1 MPLSVRRPARPVP
14 PARRASAASQTRLR
28 AGFTLI
34 ELLVVIAI
42 IAILI
47 GLLLPAVQKVREAA
61 ARAKCSNNLH
71 QIGIA
76 CHMMSDT
83 IGYLPPGVTP
93 NGSCGTPSTQKDLYA
108 GAFGN
113 PFFMMLPYIE
123 QGPLY
128 NASQV
133 TTPFTHLS
141 AAYQYNSGSGNAT
154 AQKVIPTY
162 LCPSDPSV
170 PGGSVITNPSVGII
184 DPFAV
189 CSYAFNF
196 QVFGQYSRES
206 QYAAPPLG
214 QFIDY
219 DDANPNGI
227 TTCGYSGG
235 GYRGRARISTLP
247 DGSSQTI
254 LFAEKY
260 ARCLTSSNPPING
273 PGTERGALWAWW
285 HEGFVY
291 FPRFAWQTWWLTG
304 AGPASKFQV
313 MPNPFTG
320 PNSVCDG
327 ARASTPHAAIQV
339 CLGDGSVRTLSA
351 SLPAQ
356 TWWNLCT
363 PQDGNPINLD

>member
-1 MPLSVRRPARPVP
+1 MPMS
-14 PARRASAASQTRLR
+14 ARRA
-28 AGFTLI
+28 FTLI

-76 CHMMSDT
+76 CHMMNDT
-83 IGYLPPGVTP
+83 FGYLPPAVTAD
-93 NGSCGTPSTQKDLYA
+93 GSAGGPSTQADLYG

-123 QGPLY
+123 QGPLF
-128 NASQV
+128 NSSQM
-133 TTPFTHLS
+133 TTPFPHLS
-141 AAYQYNSGSGNAT
+141 AAYLYNSGTGRAV
-154 AQKVIPTY
+154 AQKVVPTY

-170 PGGSVITNPSVGII
+170 PDGQVITNPSVGIN

-189 CSYAFNF
+189 CSYALNF
-196 QVFGQYSRES
+196 QVFGQYSKES
-206 QYAAPPLG
+206 VGAAPPAG

-219 DDANPNGI
+219 DDFSPSGR
-227 TTCGYSGG
+227 GQPGG
-235 GYRGRARISTLP
+235 GYRGKARIPASFP
-247 DGSSQTI
+247 DGMSSTI

-260 ARCLTSSNPPING
+260 ARCLTSSNPPVNG
-273 PGTERGALWAWW
+273 PGTERGSLWAWW

-291 FPRFAWQTWWLTG
+291 FPRFGWQTWWLTG

-313 MPNPFTG
+313 QPNPFLG
-320 PNSVCDG
+320 ANSVCDG

-339 CLGDGSVRTLSA
+339 CLGDGSVRSLSA
-351 SLPAQ
+351 SLPPQ

-363 PQDGNPINLD
+363 PQDGTPINLDG